1 MAALLGRRAGARRLT
16 GAGPGLR
23 RVSLPASDVVVP
35 RVPPVPAIAAA
46 VLAVLSA
53 FAPGF
58 FFLVALGFS
67 GGNLSG
73 LEWLLLVVPL
83 ALSLGLLIGAGM
95 LVRGRSWRVVA
106 VAGGVLGLLVLS
118 GIALGSWAE
127 GAMGVGLS
135 VGLLP
140 AASALLAST
149 ASVRRWVAAR
159 RVSA

>member
-1 MAALLGRRAGARRLT
+1 
-16 GAGPGLR
+16 
-23 RVSLPASDVVVP
+23 VSLPASDVVVP

-58 FFLVALGFS
+58 FVLIALAFS

-83 ALSLGLLIGAGM
+83 GLALGLLIGAGL

-106 VAGGVLGLLVLS
+106 LVGGALGLLVIGGTLF
-118 GIALGSWAE
+118 GGWADGALGL
-127 GAMGVGLS
+127 GLS

-149 ASVRRWVAAR
+149 AGVRRWVVAR

>member
-1 MAALLGRRAGARRLT
+1 M
-16 GAGPGLR
+16 
-23 RVSLPASDVVVP
+23 SLPASDVVVP

-73 LEWLLLVVPL
+73 LESALLVVPL
-83 ALSLGLLIGAGM
+83 ALALGLLIGAGL
-95 LVRGRSWRVVA
+95 LVRGRSWRVLA
-106 VAGGVLGLLVLS
+106 VAGGVLGLLVIG
-118 GIALGSWAE
+118 GIAFGSWAD
-127 GAMGVGLS
+127 GALGLGLS
-135 VGLLP
+135 VGLFP
-140 AASALLAST
+140 AAAAMLAST

-159 RVSA
+159 RLSA

>member
-1 MAALLGRRAGARRLT
+1 VAPVVGRRAGTRRLT

-23 RVSLPASDVVVP
+23 RVSLPASDVAAP

-46 VLAVLSA
+46 TLAVLSA

-58 FFLVALGFS
+58 FFVLALGFS

-73 LEWLLLVVPL
+73 PDWLLLVVPL
-83 ALSLGLLIGAGM
+83 ALSLGLLIGAGL
-95 LVRGRSWRVVA
+95 LVRGRSWQVL
-106 VAGGVLGLLVLS
+106 AGTGAALGLLVIGGTL
-118 GIALGSWAE
+118 LGGWAD
-127 GAMGVGLS
+127 GSLGLGLS

-140 AASALLAST
+140 TAAALLAST

-159 RVSA
+159 RTSD

>member
-1 MAALLGRRAGARRLT
+1 
-16 GAGPGLR
+16 
-23 RVSLPASDVVVP
+23 VSLPASGVVVP

-58 FFLVALGFS
+58 FVLIALAFS
-67 GGNLSG
+67 GGDLSG

-83 ALSLGLLIGAGM
+83 GLALGLLIGAGL

-106 VAGGVLGLLVLS
+106 LVGGALGLLVI
-118 GIALGSWAE
+118 GGTAFGGWADGALGL
-127 GAMGVGLS
+127 GLS

-140 AASALLAST
+140 AAAALLAST
-149 ASVRRWVAAR
+149 ATVRRWVSAR
-159 RVSA
+159 RASA

>member
-1 MAALLGRRAGARRLT
+1 M
-16 GAGPGLR
+16 
-23 RVSLPASDVVVP
+23 SLPASDVTVP
-35 RVPPVPAIAAA
+35 RVPPVAAIAAA

-58 FFLVALGFS
+58 FVLVALGIS

-83 ALSLGLLIGAGM
+83 GLALGLLIGAGL
-95 LVRGRSWRVVA
+95 LVRGRSWREVA
-106 VAGGVLGLLVLS
+106 VAGGGLGLLVI
-118 GIALGSWAE
+118 GGTVIGGWAEDALGL
-127 GAMGVGLS
+127 GLS

-140 AASALLAST
+140 AAAASLAST

-159 RVSA
+159 RASS